1 MIKLNEQQ
9 VNQLENH
16 SEIGKFFD
24 LSDGGDGA
32 FIDEEEFVL
41 VYQDTGIYLAHRS
54 EFEFQ
59 GILIR
64 IKESNA

>member
-1 MIKLNEQQ
+1 MIKLNKQQ

-16 SEIGKFFD
+16 REIGKFFD
-24 LSDGGDGA
+24 LSDGQGGA
-32 FIDEEEFVL
+32 FIDAEEFIL

-59 GILIR
+59 GILVRIR
-64 IKESNA
+64 GRNA

>member
-16 SEIGKFFD
+16 REIGKFFD
-24 LSDGGDGA
+24 LSDGQGGA

-59 GILIR
+59 EMLVK
-64 IKESNA
+64 IKE